1 MKNWLVGIFLMLGC
15 MVNAQNLRE
24 LRGSL
29 LEAKESEKVALR
41 LIATAKK
48 GFEKSKVE
56 TYRGYEAVGYFF
68 MANHV
73 FNPIK
78 KLQYFKKGRNLLKA
92 AIEAAPNDLE
102 LRVLRLKS
110 QEEMPSIL
118 GYSSDINADRVFL
131 KKKGRCSERC

>member
-15 MVNAQNLRE
+15 MVNAQNLRD

-29 LEAKESEKVALR
+29 LEAKESEKVTFR

-48 GFEKSKVE
+48 GFEKSKVK

-78 KLQYFKKGRNLLKA
+78 KLQYFKKGRNLLEA

-102 LRVLRLKS
+102 LSVLRLKS
-110 QEEMPSIL
+110 QEEMLSIL
-118 GYSSDINADRVFL
+118 GYSSDINAD
-131 KKKGRCSERC
+131 

>member
-1 MKNWLVGIFLMLGC
+1 
-15 MVNAQNLRE
+15 MVNAQSLRD
-24 LRGSL
+24 LRGLL
-29 LEAKESEKVALR
+29 LEAKKSEEVALR
-41 LIATAKK
+41 LIVTAKK

-78 KLQYFKKGRNLLKA
+78 KLQYFKKGRNLLEA
-92 AIEAAPNDLE
+92 AIDVAPNDLE

-118 GYSSDINADRVFL
+118 GYNSDIDADRVFL
-131 KKKGRCSERC
+131 KKRVDAVKDAELKEIITKVLNK